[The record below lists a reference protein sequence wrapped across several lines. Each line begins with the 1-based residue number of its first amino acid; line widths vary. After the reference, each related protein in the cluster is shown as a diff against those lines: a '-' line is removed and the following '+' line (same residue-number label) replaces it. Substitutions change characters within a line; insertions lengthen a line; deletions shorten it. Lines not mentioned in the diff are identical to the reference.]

1 MHCSPAEAG
10 AWLFAPSHKPPP
22 RAANTMKMNPM
33 KQTTNL
39 LAWAG
44 ALALAMNIVPI
55 AQTTAGTIM
64 IVTRYQQDL
73 TWVGEDGDPND
84 GSPYERYKAAGMA
97 SPGDVAMAELLGD
110 YGYVTRVI
118 ISQELFAGKVNPCTG
133 QEANPEAYLRPSDP
147 EFNVDLV
154 IVSGSGTGAYAP
166 PLLGLGVPIMMG
178 EHTCLSDRSG
188 RAGNIYMYFNGSQS
202 GDESGPSAS
211 QYMYVLEPDHPIMK
225 GIPLDDKGRVKLI
238 RDPYPEESA
247 HIPPGGFPNYEYTY
261 AAQNVENAAPA
272 TTVIGVLD
280 NKRERAVFAVADVGK
295 ELSNGETNQVRLVHF
310 FVCEGGGNDSR
321 RCFNALSDIG
331 RVIFVRAAKW
341 AMGEELKPY
350 VPLGIKDVSVV
361 GQSRIKVTWQGSAE
375 KNYKIVGTTDL
386 LGPADFTNW
395 QTIVQ
400 DIPGVDGEI
409 SRTLDIS
416 TAPKVAYLRI
426 RAAP

>member
-1 MHCSPAEAG
+1 
-10 AWLFAPSHKPPP
+10 
-22 RAANTMKMNPM
+22 M
-33 KQTTNL
+33 KQTKNL

-44 ALALAMNIVPI
+44 AFALAMNIVPTV
-55 AQTTAGTIM
+55 QTTAGTIM

-188 RAGNIYMYFNGSQS
+188 RAGNIYMYYNGSQS

-211 QYMYVLEPDHPIMK
+211 QYMYVLQPDHPIMK

-295 ELSNGETNQVRLVHF
+295 ELSNGETNQVRLVHY

-386 LGPADFTNW
+386 FGPSDFTNW

-416 TAPKVAYLRI
+416 GAPKVAYLRI

>member
-1 MHCSPAEAG
+1 
-10 AWLFAPSHKPPP
+10 
-22 RAANTMKMNPM
+22 MNPM
-33 KQTTNL
+33 KQTKNL

-44 ALALAMNIVPI
+44 AFALAMNIVPTV
-55 AQTTAGTIM
+55 QTTAGTIM

-188 RAGNIYMYFNGSQS
+188 RAGNIYMYYNGSQS

-211 QYMYVLEPDHPIMK
+211 QYMYVLQPDHPIMK

-295 ELSNGETNQVRLVHF
+295 ELSNGETNQVRLVHY

-386 LGPADFTNW
+386 FGPSDFTNW

-416 TAPKVAYLRI
+416 GAPKVAYLRI

>member
-1 MHCSPAEAG
+1 
-10 AWLFAPSHKPPP
+10 
-22 RAANTMKMNPM
+22 MKMNPM

-416 TAPKVAYLRI
+416 EAPKVAYLRI

>member
-1 MHCSPAEAG
+1 
-10 AWLFAPSHKPPP
+10 
-22 RAANTMKMNPM
+22 M
-33 KQTTNL
+33 KQTKNL

-44 ALALAMNIVPI
+44 AFALAMNIVSTV
-55 AQTTAGTIM
+55 QTSAGTIM

-118 ISQELFAGKVNPCTG
+118 ISQELFAGKVNPCTN

-147 EFNVDLV
+147 EYNVDLV

-188 RAGNIYMYFNGSQS
+188 RAGNIYMYYNGSQS

-211 QYMYVLEPDHPIMK
+211 QYMYVLQPDHPIMK
-225 GIPLDDKGRVKLI
+225 GIPLDDQGRVKLI

-295 ELSNGETNQVRLVHF
+295 ELSNGEINQVRLVHY

-361 GQSRIKVTWQGSAE
+361 GQSKIKVTWQGSAE

-386 LGPADFTNW
+386 FGPSDFTNW

-416 TAPKVAYLRI
+416 GAPKVAYLRI